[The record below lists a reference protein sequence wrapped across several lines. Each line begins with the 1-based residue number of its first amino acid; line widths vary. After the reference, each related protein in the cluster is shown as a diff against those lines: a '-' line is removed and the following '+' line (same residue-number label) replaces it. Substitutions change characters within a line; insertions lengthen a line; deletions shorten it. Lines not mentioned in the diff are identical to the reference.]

1 MIVDIHSHVIPG
13 IDDGSKDME
22 MTLEMLRNAEKMVLK
37 RLWLLLIICLSMEK
51 LQLMKLRIM

>member
-22 MTLEMLRNAEKMVLK
+22 MTLEMLRNAEK
-37 RLWLLLIICLSMEK
+37 RWC
-51 LQLMKLRIM
+51 